1 MRPLTE
7 RVLLF
12 VFLGAIAGAL
22 VASLSGRAAGA
33 SELATGLGWIPDTLN
48 RGDVKSVLEYR
59 RDAIAAATEEWRAT
73 VSRLGYA
80 DALGLDAGPLG
91 RGAPKFAGDGVRRR
105 SD

>member
-22 VASLSGRAAGA
+22 AASWSGRAAGA
-33 SELATGLGWIPDTLN
+33 AESAAGLGWIPDTLN
-48 RGDVKSVLEYR
+48 RADVKSVLEYR

-80 DALGLDAGPLG
+80 DAFGLDAGPLG
-91 RGAPKFAGDGVRRR
+91 RVNSNSAGDTVGR
-105 SD
+105 SS

>member
-1 MRPLTE
+1 
-7 RVLLF
+7 VLLF

-33 SELATGLGWIPDTLN
+33 SESATGLGWIPDTLN

-80 DALGLDAGPLG
+80 DTFGLDAGPLG
-91 RGAPKFAGDGVRRR
+91 RVNSNLAGDTVGR
-105 SD
+105 SS

>member
-22 VASLSGRAAGA
+22 AASWSGRA
-33 SELATGLGWIPDTLN
+33 SESAAGLGWIPDTLK
-48 RGDVKSVLEYR
+48 RADVKSVLEYR

-80 DALGLDAGPLG
+80 DAFGLDAGPLG
-91 RGAPKFAGDGVRRR
+91 RVNSNLAGDTVGR
-105 SD
+105 SS

>member
-22 VASLSGRAAGA
+22 VASWSGRAAGA
-33 SELATGLGWIPDTLN
+33 LESATGLGWLPENLH
-48 RGDVKSVLEYR
+48 RGDVQSVLEYR
-59 RDAIAAATEEWRAT
+59 RDALAAATEEWRAT

-80 DALGLDAGPLG
+80 DAFGLDAGPLG
-91 RGAPKFAGDGVRRR
+91 RGAPKFANDGVGR
-105 SD
+105 SN

>member
-22 VASLSGRAAGA
+22 AASWSGRAAA
-33 SELATGLGWIPDTLN
+33 ESAAGLGWIPDTLN
-48 RGDVKSVLEYR
+48 RADVKSVLEYR

-80 DALGLDAGPLG
+80 DAFGLDAGPLG
-91 RGAPKFAGDGVRRR
+91 RVNSNLAGDLEGR
-105 SD
+105 SS

>member
-1 MRPLTE
+1 LTE

-22 VASLSGRAAGA
+22 AASWSGRAAGA
-33 SELATGLGWIPDTLN
+33 AESAGLGWIPDTLN
-48 RGDVKSVLEYR
+48 RADVKSVLEYR

-80 DALGLDAGPLG
+80 DAFGLDAGPLG
-91 RGAPKFAGDGVRRR
+91 RVHSNLAGDLEGR
-105 SD
+105 SS

>member
-22 VASLSGRAAGA
+22 AASWSGRAAA
-33 SELATGLGWIPDTLN
+33 AAESAAGLGWIPDTLN
-48 RGDVKSVLEYR
+48 RADVKSVLEYR

-80 DALGLDAGPLG
+80 DAFGLDAGPLG
-91 RGAPKFAGDGVRRR
+91 RVNSNLAGDLEGR
-105 SD
+105 SS

>member
-22 VASLSGRAAGA
+22 AASWSGRAPAESA
-33 SELATGLGWIPDTLN
+33 AGLGWIPDTLN
-48 RGDVKSVLEYR
+48 RADVKSVLEYR

-80 DALGLDAGPLG
+80 DTFGLDAGPLG
-91 RGAPKFAGDGVRRR
+91 RVNSNLAGDTVGR
-105 SD
+105 SS